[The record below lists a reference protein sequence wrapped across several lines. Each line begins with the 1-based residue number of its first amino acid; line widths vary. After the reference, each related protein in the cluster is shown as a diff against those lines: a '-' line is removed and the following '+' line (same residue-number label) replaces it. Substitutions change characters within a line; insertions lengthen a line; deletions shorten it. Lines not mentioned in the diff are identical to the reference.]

1 MRAEVAARDPIA
13 TTSLVAGEE
22 LDATTLRRQFPVYN
36 DRLPT
41 REQPQTPRELPEA
54 RHQSR
59 FDGVYTAPAGGRRQR
74 DEAQQTPS
82 AAGRRARAR
91 HNRSPTGLSIPGF
104 QGLYGGNENADDD

>member
-1 MRAEVAARDPIA
+1 MRPVVAAREPEA
-13 TTSLVAGEE
+13 ATSLVAGE
-22 LDATTLRRQFPVYN
+22 LDATTPRRYLPVYN
-36 DRLPT
+36 DHLPT

-74 DEAQQTPS
+74 GEAQQTPS

-91 HNRSPTGLSIPGF
+91 RNGSPTGLSIPGF
-104 QGLYGGNENADDD
+104 QGLYGGSENAEDD